1 MIIYSIL
8 VIIIIL
14 GAYFGYKKGLVNVLI
29 GFIVIMISIILSLI
43 LQNPIATVIRNSK
56 FGTDLYENVY
66 QGINDT
72 IENRKNGIEKESV
85 YSKVVNGIISDEQK
99 QYQSNTIKN
108 FILRGISFIITF
120 IISFVIMYIIKTILN
135 IVVDLPVLRSINKI
149 GGLTFG
155 LLKTLIIIYIILMA
169 LDFISKIP
177 MNNLKI
183 NDEIEKTNITKAMYN
198 NNVLVKII
206 NRD

>member
-1 MIIYSIL
+1 MI
-8 VIIIIL
+8 
-14 GAYFGYKKGLVNVLI
+14 
-29 GFIVIMISIILSLI
+29 
-43 LQNPIATVIRNSK
+43 
-56 FGTDLYENVY
+56 
-66 QGINDT
+66 
-72 IENRKNGIEKESV
+72 
-85 YSKVVNGIISDEQK
+85 NGIISDEQK
-99 QYQSNTIKN
+99 QYQTNTITN